1 MGEQNLTLNPSVPF
15 DEKILKILEYVL
27 PYTDTIMVVLLI
39 ICGIYYSF
47 LTRFVQFRMLKSVFK
62 ILTERNENHTKEH
75 ISPFQALM
83 ISTASR
89 VGIGNIAGI
98 SIAIAA
104 GGAGAL
110 FWMWFMAFFG
120 GASAF
125 AESTLAQIYKR

>member
-1 MGEQNLTLNPSVPF
+1 MSEQNLTLNPSVPF

-89 VGIGNIAGI
+89 VGIGILQASLSRSLQEEQVLYFGC
-98 SIAIAA
+98 
-104 GGAGAL
+104 GLWRFLVVLQLLQKAL
-110 FWMWFMAFFG
+110 
-120 GASAF
+120 
-125 AESTLAQIYKR
+125 

>member
-1 MGEQNLTLNPSVPF
+1 
-15 DEKILKILEYVL
+15 
-27 PYTDTIMVVLLI
+27 
-39 ICGIYYSF
+39 
-47 LTRFVQFRMLKSVFK
+47 TRFVQFRMLSSVFK
-62 ILTERNENHTKEH
+62 ILTEKNEGHAKEH

-98 SIAIAA
+98 SLALAT

-110 FWMWFMAFFG
+110 FWMWVMAFFG

-125 AESTLAQIYKR
+125 AESTLAQVYKSKDDTGGFKGGPAYYIKKALGSHFF

>member
-62 ILTERNENHTKEH
+62 ILTERNENHTK
-75 ISPFQALM
+75 
-83 ISTASR
+83 
-89 VGIGNIAGI
+89 
-98 SIAIAA
+98 
-104 GGAGAL
+104 
-110 FWMWFMAFFG
+110 
-120 GASAF
+120 
-125 AESTLAQIYKR
+125 

>member
-1 MGEQNLTLNPSVPF
+1 MSEQNLTLNPSVPF

-89 VGIGNIAGI
+89 VGIGEILQASLSRSLQEEQVLYFGC
-98 SIAIAA
+98 
-104 GGAGAL
+104 GLWRFLVVLQLLQKAL
-110 FWMWFMAFFG
+110 
-120 GASAF
+120 
-125 AESTLAQIYKR
+125 

>member
-89 VGIGNIAGI
+89 VGIGILQASLSRSLQEERVLYFGC
-98 SIAIAA
+98 
-104 GGAGAL
+104 GLWRFLVVLQLLQKAL
-110 FWMWFMAFFG
+110 
-120 GASAF
+120 
-125 AESTLAQIYKR
+125 

>member
-1 MGEQNLTLNPSVPF
+1 MGEQNLTLNPSIPF
-15 DEKILKILEYVL
+15 DEKILKFLEYIL

-104 GGAGAL
+104 RGSGCFILDVAYGI
-110 FWMWFMAFFG
+110 FWWSFG
-120 GASAF
+120 FCRKHFG
-125 AESTLAQIYKR
+125 TNL